1 VRDYLEEQVQAGE
14 WNRQPPAPDLPEAV
28 VSATTARY
36 REAYER
42 ITSHPLPE
50 F

>member
-1 VRDYLEEQVQAGE
+1 VRDYLEERVQAGE
-14 WNRQPPAPDLPEAV
+14 WDRQPPAPDLPESV
-28 VSATTARY
+28 VSETTKRY

-42 ITSHPLPE
+42 ITSEPLPE

>member
-1 VRDYLEEQVQAGE
+1 VRDYLETLVQSGE
-14 WNRQPPAPDLPEAV
+14 WDRQPPAPDLPDSV
-28 VSATTARY
+28 VKSTTERY